1 VCPVGPRTAAAP
13 ATAHPR
19 RDSPSYGNSS
29 SYRTFVQEPLPVQD
43 QPTHRTLVREP
54 LPYGTNPTPG
64 NSPRTEVPPRTEPT
78 SRTAP
83 VAHTG
88 AAACTGSGASGR
100 CRLTRADPHPPRSYP
115 HLAARPAPHLG
126 TPLEPRHHLQQV
138 SGALSPEGGGD
149 PASAAHSRT
158 RAALVREQPFGRAPG
173 QRKGTDGRH
182 AGAAS
187 AARACALTSG
197 WRSPGW
203 RGPGWRGL
211 GWWGRGKVQGTP
223 YTQDARPGETGAGMT
238 HAAPATRRRGRSRRR
253 QRLSPPTPETQRPGL
268 GRRHQRPGGTAGAEG
283 VGDPAALEAGK
294 VRKPV
299 RNRPPPAGAEQHRK
313 GEQRPERTAPEKDGV
328 RRDRVRSWGG
338 SRRGRGPRPW
348 CAGPRR
354 GRAPRPPPA
363 SGPAPPRRRA
373 ASRCARGSG

>member
-1 VCPVGPRTAAAP
+1 MCPVSPRTAAAP

-29 SYRTFVQEPLPVQD
+29 PYRTNP
-43 QPTHRTLVREP
+43 RTGP
-54 LPYGTNPTPG
+54 SHGSPSPYRSHPTPG

-253 QRLSPPTPETQRPGL
+253 QRLSPPTPETQPADARDSAAWL
-268 GRRHQRPGGTAGAEG
+268 GPPASETRRHGRSRRRRRPGG
-283 VGDPAALEAGK
+283 VGSRQGSEACPEPAAA
-294 VRKPV
+294 
-299 RNRPPPAGAEQHRK
+299 
-313 GEQRPERTAPEKDGV
+313 
-328 RRDRVRSWGG
+328 RRS
-338 SRRGRGPRPW
+338 
-348 CAGPRR
+348 
-354 GRAPRPPPA
+354 
-363 SGPAPPRRRA
+363 
-373 ASRCARGSG
+373 